1 MHAIV
6 GVCLL
11 LAQLI
16 LIIILIA
23 KNSKLKRLELQSR
36 ELNRHLIQAQ
46 EEERKSIARELH
58 DDFGQRLAF
67 LKIDLEMAIQED
79 PSLNTAAPTRLRSI
93 LAGIE
98 ELSTDVQHLSHSLH
112 SSKLQYLG
120 LRSALKN
127 LCAQLEKQ
135 HCITIHPQTGD
146 PGEDVSKEV
155 ELCFYRV
162 AQEALHNIAKHSS
175 ADRAEIK
182 LSSDGSFLRMEI
194 SDNGKGFDP
203 TKPSQGLGLA
213 SMRERLSIVGG
224 NLQIRSIPG
233 HGTVLLVQ
241 APLAGRANP

>member
-79 PSLNTAAPTRLRSI
+79 PSLNKAAPTRLRSI

-135 HCITIHPQTGD
+135 HCITINPQTGD

-241 APLAGRANP
+241 APLAGPANP